1 MQPTRRTELKSAT
14 GEEVTLSIHSLDKP
28 ASSKALRQ
36 DGLSYCAQM
45 HSRECEVEME
55 EHKGD

>member
-1 MQPTRRTELKSAT
+1 
-14 GEEVTLSIHSLDKP
+14 VTLSIHSLDKP